1 MPDGKT
7 RVNLIFGS
15 AVATLAATALYFM
28 YVNRDLP
35 AIREAPQAEFSPG
48 SALPQDHPP
57 IDGASRLALLEQTI
71 RNDPE
76 NADHRT
82 QLGNLHYDMGQYQKA
97 IEAYEESLRLKPRN
111 PSVETDMATCYHYLG
126 QHDRALAIINRVL
139 DTDPGFPQA
148 LFNKGVILQA
158 GKKDVPG
165 AIAAWEALLKREPN
179 FPQKAELERRI
190 SELKSELR

>member
-1 MPDGKT
+1 
-7 RVNLIFGS
+7 
-15 AVATLAATALYFM
+15 M

-35 AIREAPQAEFSPG
+35 VIREAASSPFSPG
-48 SALPQDHPP
+48 TALPQDHPP
-57 IDGASRLALLEQTI
+57 IDAASRLALLEQMS

-76 NADHRT
+76 NAEYKI

-97 IEAYEESLRLKPRN
+97 IEAYEDSLRVKPEN
-111 PSVETDMATCYHYLG
+111 PSVETDVATCYHYLG
-126 QHDRALAIINRVL
+126 QHDRALEILARVL
-139 DTDPGFPQA
+139 DANPGFPQA
-148 LFNKGVILQA
+148 LFNKGIILQA

-165 AIAAWEALLKREPN
+165 AIAAWEALLQREPN